1 MLKKTLLA
9 VLCGLSLVACGGGGD
24 GGSSSTST
32 SGGTTD
38 NGNTTTPV
46 SDLDKAKKLIQTAN
60 TIVSYYD
67 GFQDISEQYKVP
79 AQAIN
84 ETAPD
89 LSRATGLLLA
99 VAEAVAQDAQGQ
111 TKSYTTQQIQ
121 DLMASNS
128 ADYKFVSNTLTAKVT
143 GESIVIVGNAK
154 VQYWQGYDF
163 DKVNKDQAWT
173 NVDNWYND
181 PAYSIYGDEAEIT
194 ATNLTLSVPFVDTP
208 RSTYNFKIQKDGKI
222 TVKNLN
228 NKTASFSATADS
240 TASIVYASNNTLE
253 NREDIPKTA
262 TISLK
267 GIVLESA
274 GATFNLTELTSLAQ
288 KAILQ
293 NGTESVEQL
302 IPSQLTLKGTV
313 TYLQELLNLD
323 AMIKL
328 NNDLSKPIDVSLNE
342 TATNFINANLAVKLS
357 GNLKGANETPTP
369 FNLDISAAR
378 ADFIQG
384 TAKVAVSVDQ
394 NALTIDLVA
403 RNLDQEQKIMDVTIR
418 HANGAFVQV
427 NDIQNFK
434 SAAVQVGNS
443 SYGTVTKNSSGQY
456 VAKFTDNSFI
466 YITP

>member
-128 ADYKFVSNTLTAKVT
+128 ADYKFVSNTLTAKVA

-194 ATNLTLSVPFVDTP
+194 ATNLTLSAPFVDTP

-228 NKTASFSATADS
+228 NQTASFSATADS

-262 TISLK
+262 TISLN

-313 TYLQELLNLD
+313 TYLQESLNLD

-357 GNLKGANETPTP
+357 GNLKGANATPTP

-378 ADFIQG
+378 ADFVQG

-394 NALTIDLVA
+394 NALTIELVA

-456 VAKFTDNSFI
+456 VTKFTDNSFI